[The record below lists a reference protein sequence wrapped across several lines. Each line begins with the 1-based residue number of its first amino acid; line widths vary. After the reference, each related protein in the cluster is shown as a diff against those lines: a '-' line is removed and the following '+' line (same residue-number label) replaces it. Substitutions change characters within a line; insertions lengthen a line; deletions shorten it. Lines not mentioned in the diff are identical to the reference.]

1 MFKLS
6 DAWWPLA
13 LATMAGLSTSLGA
26 IVAVVRKPSASSMA
40 ALLGVALGVM
50 ATVSCVELVARNA
63 MSGEGDPFLVLAA
76 AIAGALTYYILEPMF
91 PKMDD
96 QHDYLKK
103 QDDLDLD
110 HDHDHEALLHL
121 LVQQQEQL
129 QQQHQYSNCD
139 TERSGHGVSQR
150 KVVTSSAG
158 SYGAAAVTAG
168 GGISGASAAAAL
180 AAPGGTLV
188 AGVTGCSLTRKGS
201 SSNEAH
207 LSVIGPAT
215 AIGGGGGG
223 GGGGAGRENSSSL
236 LGPGQLAGGA
246 AGGNSTTG
254 SSGEGLV
261 VFGSGVMLPGGGGGG
276 GSGAM
281 CDGGFLS
288 PSGSV
293 GAAGGLA
300 AGGLAAALGRRD
312 PRAGRMLRL
321 GVLMAITMTL
331 HNLPEGFAVAFS
343 AFTEFGP
350 IMALAIAVHNIPEG
364 VIVAAPIFAA
374 TGSRWRAVGIA
385 TASGLSEPFGALL
398 ALLLLQPFF
407 TQERLHYLLAFVGGI
422 MLAVCGIEL
431 WPEGRNCRHDR
442 HFAGGIVA
450 GSVVMGWTLYVEG

>member
-1 MFKLS
+1 MLKLS

-26 IVAVVRKPSASSMA
+26 IIAVVRKPSASSMA

-63 MSGEGDPFLVLAA
+63 MSGEGDPFLILAA
-76 AIAGALTYYILEPMF
+76 TISGALTYYVLEPMF

-96 QHDYLKK
+96 QYDHLKK
-103 QDDLDLD
+103 QDDLD
-110 HDHDHEALLHL
+110 HDHEALLQL
-121 LVQQQEQL
+121 LVQQQQV
-129 QQQHQYSNCD
+129 QQYSNCD
-139 TERSGHGVSQR
+139 TERPGHG
-150 KVVTSSAG
+150 G
-158 SYGAAAVTAG
+158 SYGAATITTG
-168 GGISGASAAAAL
+168 GGIGGASAAAA
-180 AAPGGTLV
+180 
-188 AGVTGCSLTRKGS
+188 AGDCNLTRKGS

-207 LSVIGPAT
+207 LSGTGPAT
-215 AIGGGGGG
+215 AVGRGGGGGG
-223 GGGGAGRENSSSL
+223 GGGDAGRENSSL
-236 LGPGQLAGGA
+236 IGPGQLASGGGS
-246 AGGNSTTG
+246 GGNSTTELP
-254 SSGEGLV
+254 GEGLV
-261 VFGSGVMLPGGGGGG
+261 SFGSGVMLPGGGGGG

-281 CDGGFLS
+281 CDGGFRS
-288 PSGSV
+288 PAGSV
-293 GAAGGLA
+293 GSAGGLA
-300 AGGLAAALGRRD
+300 ATLGRRD

-374 TGSRWRAVGIA
+374 TGSRWRAIGIA

-442 HFAGGIVA
+442 HFVGGIVA
-450 GSVVMGWTLYVEG
+450 GSAVMGWTLYVEG